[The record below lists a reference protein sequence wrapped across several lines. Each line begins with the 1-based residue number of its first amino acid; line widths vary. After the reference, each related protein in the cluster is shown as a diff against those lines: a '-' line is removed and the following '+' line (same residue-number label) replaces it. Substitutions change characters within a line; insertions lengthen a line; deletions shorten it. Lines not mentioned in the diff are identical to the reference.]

1 MRFLA
6 ICIIGYGKKRL
17 KIPKG

>member
-1 MRFLA
+1 MKVVILTDHL
-6 ICIIGYGKKRL
+6 YKKRL